1 MTDTFQITLDEDSE
15 KKLFEIMTEVN
26 TEKTNSFVI
35 TDKYGHTN
43 VYVKVIRCKDCKYWE
58 TDDDESFCS
67 DWGAY
72 GTGSKSY
79 CSFAKRKEECQ

>member
-1 MTDTFQITLDEDSE
+1 MIIVQEQRGKTMPDTFEIMLDEKSE

-43 VYVKVIRCKDCKYWE
+43 VYVKVIRCKDLNE
-58 TDDDESFCS
+58 
-67 DWGAY
+67 GI
-72 GTGSKSY
+72 
-79 CSFAKRKEECQ
+79 R